1 MEAIT
6 TFEGHRA
13 PVYVLAAGA
22 DEAHFISGSGDG
34 LVAEW
39 ELADPAQG
47 RGLSQVTEAV
57 FAALVMPT
65 HQLLIIGTEG
75 GSLHVVD
82 LLDRAEKHRFT
93 VHRKGIFALLALDAD
108 RFACAG
114 GDGLL
119 SIWQA
124 LPATENGPR
133 CALVRQF
140 PLVEEKLRGLALEP
154 AGGHLAVA
162 CGDGTVRILDPILF
176 NEMQTLEAHAE
187 GASSVVYHP
196 TKPVLISG
204 GKDGHLRAWAVEEA
218 YREVLALPAH
228 RAAIYRLAFRADGK
242 LLASAGRDKNVKIW
256 DGTDLSPVARHERS
270 TGGHTH
276 SVNAV
281 LWMGDTLLSAGD
293 DRVIRAFRP
302 NDQKG

>member
-1 MEAIT
+1 
-6 TFEGHRA
+6 
-13 PVYVLAAGA
+13 
-22 DEAHFISGSGDG
+22 
-34 LVAEW
+34 VAEW
-39 ELADPAQG
+39 ERDDPAKG
-47 RGLSQVTEAV
+47 RGLAQVGEAV

-82 LLDRAEKHRFT
+82 LRDRAEKHRFT
-93 VHRKGIFALLALDAD
+93 VHRTGIFTLLALDAD
-108 RFACAG
+108 RFVCAG

-133 CALVRQF
+133 CTLLRQF

-154 AGGHLAVA
+154 GGGHLAVA
-162 CGDGTVRILDPILF
+162 CGDGSVRLLDTTLF
-176 NEMQTLEAHAE
+176 NEHLTLEAHA
-187 GASSVVYHP
+187 GGTSSVAYHP
-196 TKPVLISG
+196 TKPVLFSG
-204 GKDGHLRAWAVEEA
+204 GKDGHLRAWAVEEG
-218 YREVLALPAH
+218 YREVLAMPAH
-228 RAAIYRLAFRADGK
+228 RAAIYGLAFRTDGS
-242 LLASAGRDKNVKIW
+242 LLASAGRDKAVKIW

-302 NDQKG
+302 TSR

>member
-22 DEAHFISGSGDG
+22 DAAHFISGSGDG

-39 ELADPAQG
+39 ERDDPAKG
-47 RGLSQVTEAV
+47 RGLARVGEAV

-82 LLDRAEKHRFT
+82 LRDRAEKHRFT
-93 VHRKGIFALLALDAD
+93 VHRTGIFTLLALDAD
-108 RFACAG
+108 RFVCAG

-133 CALVRQF
+133 CTLLRQF

-154 AGGHLAVA
+154 GGRHLAVA
-162 CGDGTVRILDPILF
+162 CGDGSVRLLDTTLF
-176 NEMQTLEAHAE
+176 NEHLTLEAHAD
-187 GASSVVYHP
+187 GASSVAYHP
-196 TKPVLISG
+196 TKPVLFSG
-204 GKDGHLRAWAVEEA
+204 GKDGHLRAWAVEEG

-228 RAAIYRLAFRADGK
+228 RAAIYGLAFRADGS
-242 LLASAGRDKNVKIW
+242 LLASAGRDKAVKIW
-256 DGTDLSPVARHERS
+256 DGSDLSPVARHERS

-302 NDQKG
+302 TSR